1 MRTHTHHTYILTAK
15 NNSSAQKYRN
25 EKNYFS
31 SNKHKI
37 NFTNAIYNSILN
49 QIQPN
54 LMRDTQG
61 NESILREIK
70 EDLNKWKNV
79 WWSWF
84 EIEIEKDKGSEEH
97 LVTILSSN
105 WLIDSLKFQWIP
117 TQICVGVCLC
127 GSCQADSK
135 IHREM

>member
-79 WWSWF
+79 
-84 EIEIEKDKGSEEH
+84 
-97 LVTILSSN
+97 
-105 WLIDSLKFQWIP
+105 
-117 TQICVGVCLC
+117 
-127 GSCQADSK
+127 
-135 IHREM
+135 